1 MPAVAVQRTDT
12 FESQRVKIN
21 QIGQQIFSITEGGSD
36 LSTGNLKLGD
46 GTIQAPSLAFDND
59 NLLGLYRPSSGILGF
74 VSSGKRVQ
82 NLSNLKVEVLQDFQ
96 LTQNRL
102 QTAGISILNPGS
114 GYEPGDYS
122 GIALTGGSGRSGTAN
137 IGVVPYAGTVSNLG
151 SGYNPG
157 TFTGV
162 ALQGSATGSAANI
175 SFDVNGLSNGTLVG
189 GAGYV
194 VSTTF
199 NNVNLTNVSGTGSG
213 AIADIITD
221 AAGAVIEVVF
231 TAEGSGYVNGD
242 VLSANANFDGVGS
255 GGGFT
260 WTLTSDPG
268 IITNFVL
275 TQYGNNYQTGDVLT
289 LPQAQTGITTTLR
302 GAVASVATTLATN
315 TAQITVADTTGILA
329 GMSINQGG
337 SDTGQLAA
345 ESTVLSVDSST
356 QLTLSANPTV
366 AGAATL
372 DFSSIGALDEFDVA
386 DSSIIFVGDIVTQT
400 AGNGVLAAAST
411 VLASANNIIQISSQP
426 TTAGSATLT
435 FTPAYGDPA
444 DDFSYTVGN
453 LGVVDNIAIAQGG
466 TGYEEGNTLSV
477 DPEDVV
483 QPIQY
488 SVIKKTVLE
497 VTFSGT
503 VAANWAAAGDT
514 ITTVPTEGAAV
525 SFDVIRVD
533 TAAGNITRLFLDSAQ
548 GAVSA
553 TDVFEN
559 AATTQVTVATVSSG
573 EDRFFINTG
582 SGLQMTPD
590 LTLYAGSTY
599 EFDVSDPS
607 MLTETLAFTQYR
619 DGKYS
624 PSLVENLTA
633 TLDVTT
639 NQVSVTNA
647 TGILVGML
655 VTFVGGT
662 GQLVAGTTVTNVVG
676 NTITLS
682 RNPLTSGSTTLSFAG
697 VEYNTGVTR
706 TTTSLTIKIE
716 TTTPTL
722 YYYSRE
728 NVDLGGPDN
737 AEATITIDLNNP
749 VTFGSGLSVS
759 VILIDTFAG
768 ITGNILTGEFTA
780 VTVDATVG
788 EFDSLSVQGTLSAN
802 TISSLN
808 IAADSITSVSPNL
821 ALNATNINLNLTG
834 TVDVGPGKLSIDASN
849 GNVIAAGI
857 IKSSDSLNINDKL
870 TITNAVIASGATTDI
885 ELTPSVGQDVKIN
898 STKSLIIPVGT
909 DLERPP
915 SPVAGAIRFNSS
927 TSQYEGYASST
938 SSWSSLGG
946 VRDLDGNTYI
956 LAEETV
962 GANDNTL
969 YFYNDAQNTI
979 RITPF
984 YQEFVN
990 VKKVRSVNVSAPA
1003 YTNWNANSPVATDD
1017 YVKYLNNLFLVV
1029 AGGQTGTDANPPT
1042 DTTGN
1047 DFTNGTATLRY
1058 STTAVAPLTFE
1069 EIEEF
1074 RIAPLGGTDLSING
1088 DLRLK
1093 DNIITTDVND
1103 LSLSPLPGKKVVCDI
1118 KTTLVVPVGTTAER
1132 GSPSQGSVRFNT
1144 TDSLFEGYDGVNWG
1158 SLGGV
1163 KDVDQNTYIIPETSP
1178 GANENILYF
1187 YNDGNNTLRLTTTQ
1201 LEFDTVDTI
1210 VSTTSDEFELTASLI
1225 TFDAAATT
1233 LDNTLADT
1241 TFLHSAKQYFDLGL
1255 SSGLYVEP
1263 VLRLDNQGDVYFN
1276 TTFGT
1281 GAYNGVKVFDGEL
1294 KEFELADTKILTDK
1308 FNLVK
1313 GTNNVGTS
1321 VIYNNTSG
1329 LGAKTI
1335 VCAENPTT
1343 GDSEF
1348 IEFGLLDD
1356 GTDVWHTEY
1365 GNVRTGQQLIVPTFD
1380 ISGTN
1385 DVRITITLGD
1395 AVGVTQTVT
1404 VTITNNITKK

>member
-46 GTIQAPSLAFDND
+46 GTIQSPSLAFDND

-102 QTAGISILNPGS
+102 QTAGISILNAGS
-114 GYEPGDYS
+114 GYEVGDYTS
-122 GIALTGGSGRSGTAN
+122 IPLTGGSGRSAEAA
-137 IGVVPYAGTVSNLG
+137 ISVLPYNFTVSNLG

-157 TFTGV
+157 SF
-162 ALQGSATGSAANI
+162 AAIRLQGGNGSAADI
-175 SFDVNGLSNGTLVG
+175 DFVVNGLSTGTLVAG
-189 GAGYV
+189 GGYV
-194 VSTTF
+194 VSSTF
-199 NNVNLTNVSGTGSG
+199 PNVSLTTVSGSGSG

-221 AAGAVIEVVF
+221 AGGAVIEVVF
-231 TAEGSGYVNGD
+231 TDEGNGYVNGD

-255 GGGFT
+255 GSGFS

-268 IITNFVL
+268 IITNIAL
-275 TQYGNNYQTGDVLT
+275 SQYGNGFQTGDVLT
-289 LPQAQTGITTTLR
+289 LPQTQTGITTNLR
-302 GAVASVATTLATN
+302 GQVQGLAVTLALANQVTLTS
-315 TAQITVADTTGILA
+315 TAGIVA
-329 GMSINQGG
+329 GMVISQQAG
-337 SDTGQLAA
+337 DTGQLAA
-345 ESTVLSVDSST
+345 ETTVASVDNAT
-356 QLTLSANPTV
+356 QITLSATPTV

-372 DFSSIGALDEFDVA
+372 DFVSIGQLTEFEVA

-400 AGNGVLAAAST
+400 AGTGVLAAAST
-411 VLASANNIIQISSQP
+411 VTASANNIIQISAAP
-426 TTAGSATLT
+426 TTAGTATLS
-435 FTPAYGDPA
+435 FTPAFGDPA
-444 DDFSYTVGN
+444 DDFELTIGN
-453 LGVVDNIAIAQGG
+453 LGIVDSIQISEGG

-488 SVIKKTVLE
+488 SVLRKTLFE

-503 VAANWAAAGDT
+503 VPVSWGAAGDT
-514 ITTVPTEGAAV
+514 ISTVPTEGAV
-525 SFDVIRVD
+525 TSFDIIKVYSSG
-533 TAAGNITRLFLDSAQ
+533 GNIDKIVFDSAQ
-548 GAVSA
+548 GSIAVA
-553 TDVFEN
+553 DVLEN
-559 AATTQVTVATVSSG
+559 AATTQITVATVTSPF
-573 EDRFFINTG
+573 DRFFINTG
-582 SGLQMTPD
+582 SSLDMTPD

-607 MLTETLAFTQYR
+607 MSTETLAFTQFR

-624 PSLVENLTA
+624 PSLIENLSA
-633 TLDVTT
+633 TLDVAT

-647 TGILVGML
+647 TGILVGMI
-655 VTFVGGT
+655 VTTGIGGT
-662 GQLVAGTTVTNVVG
+662 GTLVTGTTVTNVVG

-682 RNPLTSGSTTLSFAG
+682 RNPLSSGSATLSFAG

-706 TTTSLTIKIE
+706 TTTTLTIKVSAD
-716 TTTPTL
+716 TPTL

-728 NVDLGGPDN
+728 NVDLGGADN
-737 AEATITIDLNNP
+737 QEATITIDLNNP
-749 VTFGSGLSVS
+749 ATFGSGLSIS
-759 VILIDTFAG
+759 VVLIDTFAG
-768 ITGNILTGEFTA
+768 ITGNILTGAFNAVGVTA
-780 VTVDATVG
+780 TDGLFDNLTVNAVLT
-788 EFDSLSVQGTLSAN
+788 AN
-802 TISSLN
+802 N
-808 IAADSITSVSPNL
+808 IASTNISADSITSVSPNL

-834 TVDVGPGKLSIDASN
+834 SVDIGPGQLSIDGTN
-849 GNVIAAGI
+849 GNLTAQGI
-857 IKSSDSLNINDKL
+857 IKTADSINVNDKL

-885 ELTPSVGQDVKIN
+885 ELTPAVGQDVKIN
-898 STKSLIIPVGT
+898 STKSLIVPVGT
-909 DLERPP
+909 DLQRPA
-915 SPVAGAIRFNSS
+915 SPVAGAIRFNSD
-927 TSQYEGYASST
+927 TSQYEGYASNT

-969 YFYNDAQNTI
+969 YFYNDSQNTI

-1003 YTNWNANSPVATDD
+1003 HTNWNANSPVVTDD
-1017 YVKYLNNLFLVV
+1017 YVKYGNNLFLVV
-1029 AGGQTGTDANPPT
+1029 SGGQTGTDANPPT
-1042 DTTGN
+1042 DTTGS

-1074 RIAPLGGTDLSING
+1074 RIAPLGGTDLAING

-1132 GSPSQGSVRFNT
+1132 GSPAQGSVRFNT
-1144 TDSLFEGYDGVNWG
+1144 SDSLFEGYDGVNWG

-1187 YNDGNNTLRLTTTQ
+1187 YNDGNNTLRLTATQ

-1210 VSTTSDEFELTASLI
+1210 VSVTSDELEITASLM

-1321 VIYNNTSG
+1321 VIYNNTSAV
-1329 LGAKTI
+1329 GAKTI

-1380 ISGTN
+1380 LSGTN

-1395 AVGVTQTVT
+1395 AVGVTQTVK

>member
-1 MPAVAVQRTDT
+1 MPAIAVQRTDT

-102 QTAGISILNPGS
+102 QTSGISILNPGS
-114 GYEPGDYS
+114 GYEPGDYT
-122 GIALTGGSGRSGTAN
+122 GIPITGGSGRSAEAAIAVT
-137 IGVVPYAGTVSNLG
+137 PYNFTVTNLG

-157 TFTGV
+157 TFTQIR
-162 ALQGSATGSAANI
+162 LQGGNGTAADI
-175 SFDVNGLSNGTLVG
+175 GFDVNGLSNGTLVG
-189 GAGYV
+189 GGGYV
-194 VSTTF
+194 VSQTF
-199 NNVNLTNVSGTGSG
+199 PNVSLTTVSGSGSG

-221 AAGAVIEVVF
+221 ANGVVIEVVF
-231 TAEGSGYVNGD
+231 TDEGSGYVNGD

-255 GGGFT
+255 GAGFS
-260 WTLTSDPG
+260 WTLNSDPG
-268 IITNFVL
+268 IITNIAL
-275 TQYGNNYQTGDVLT
+275 TQYGNGFQAGDVLT
-289 LPQAQTGITTTLR
+289 LPQTQTGITTTLR
-302 GAVASVATTLATN
+302 GSVTGLAATLALANQVTLSS
-315 TAQITVADTTGILA
+315 TAGITVGMQVSQQA
-329 GMSINQGG
+329 G
-337 SDTGQLAA
+337 DTGQLAA
-345 ESTVLSVDSST
+345 ETTVASVDNAT
-356 QLTLSANPTV
+356 QITLSATPTV

-372 DFSSIGALDEFDVA
+372 DFLSVGQLNEFEVA
-386 DSSIIFVGDIVTQT
+386 DSSIIFVGDTVTQT
-400 AGNGVLAAAST
+400 AGNGVLGTGLT
-411 VLASANNIIQISSQP
+411 VTASANNIIQLSAAP
-426 TTAGSATLT
+426 TTAGSATLS
-435 FTPAYGDPA
+435 FTPAFGDPT
-444 DDFSYTVGN
+444 DDFQLTIGN
-453 LGVVDNIAIAQGG
+453 LGVIDSVQISEGG

-477 DPEDVV
+477 DPEDLV

-488 SVIKKTVLE
+488 SVIKKTLFE
-497 VTFSGT
+497 VTFTTT
-503 VAANWAAAGDT
+503 VPSSWGAAGDT
-514 ITTVPTEGAAV
+514 IQTVPEGGAAIV
-525 SFDVIRVD
+525 FDIVKVE
-533 TAAGNITRLFLDSAQ
+533 TTGSNIDKIILDSAQ
-548 GAVSA
+548 GSLAVG
-553 TDVFEN
+553 DILEN
-559 AATTQVTVATVSSG
+559 AATTQIEVATVGSPF
-573 EDRFFINTG
+573 DRFFINTG
-582 SGLQMTPD
+582 SALEMTPD

-607 MLTETLAFTQYR
+607 MLTETFAFTQYR

-624 PSLVENLTA
+624 PSLVENLSA
-633 TLDVTT
+633 TLDVAS

-647 TGILVGML
+647 TGILVGMI
-655 VTFVGGT
+655 VTATGGT
-662 GQLVAGTTVTNVVG
+662 GTLVTGTTVTNVVG

-682 RNPLTSGSTTLSFAG
+682 RNPLASGSTTLSFAG

-706 TTTSLTIKIE
+706 TANALTIKVSAD
-716 TTTPTL
+716 TPSL

-737 AEATITIDLNNP
+737 QEATITIDLNNP
-749 VTFGSGLSVS
+749 VTFGSGLSIS
-759 VILIDTFAG
+759 VVLIDTFAG
-768 ITGNILTGEFTA
+768 ITGNILTGAFTA
-780 VTVDATVG
+780 VGVTATDGLFDNMTVQ
-788 EFDSLSVQGTLSAN
+788 SVLSAN
-802 TISSLN
+802 N
-808 IAADSITSVSPNL
+808 IASTNISADSITSVSPNL
-821 ALNATNINLNLTG
+821 ALNATNINLNLSG
-834 TVDVGPGKLSIDASN
+834 TVDVGPGKFSIDGSN
-849 GNVIAAGI
+849 GNVTAQGI
-857 IKSSDSLNINDKL
+857 IKSSDSLNVNDKL
-870 TITNAVIASGATTDI
+870 TITNAVIASGASTDI

-898 STKSLIIPVGT
+898 STKSLVIPVGT
-909 DLERPP
+909 DLERPA

-969 YFYNDAQNTI
+969 YFYNDSQNTI
-979 RITPF
+979 RVTPF
-984 YQEFVN
+984 HQEFVN
-990 VKKVRSVNVSAPA
+990 VKRVRSVNVTAPA
-1003 YTNWNANSPVATDD
+1003 YTNWNPNSPVATDD
-1017 YVKYLNNLFLVV
+1017 YVKYLNNLFLIVS
-1029 AGGQTGTDANPPT
+1029 GGQTGTDANPPT
-1042 DTTGN
+1042 DTTGS

-1058 STTAVAPLTFE
+1058 FTTAVAPLTFE

-1187 YNDGNNTLRLTTTQ
+1187 YNDGNNTVRLTTTQ

-1210 VSTTSDEFELTASLI
+1210 VSTTTDELEITASLM
-1225 TFDAAATT
+1225 TFDSAATT

-1321 VIYNNTSG
+1321 VIYNNNSAV
-1329 LGAKTI
+1329 GAKTI

-1365 GNVRTGQQLIVPTFD
+1365 GNVRTGAQLIVPTFD
-1380 ISGTN
+1380 LSGTN
-1385 DVRITITLGD
+1385 DIRITITLGD
-1395 AVGVTQTVT
+1395 AVGVTQTVK

>member
-1 MPAVAVQRTDT
+1 MPAIAVQKTDT
-12 FESQRVKIN
+12 FESQRNKIN
-21 QIGQQIFSITEGGSD
+21 QIGQQIFSVTEGGSD

-46 GTIQAPSLAFDND
+46 GTIGSPSLAFDND

-74 VSSGKRVQ
+74 VSSGKSVQ

-102 QTAGISILNPGS
+102 QNTGISILNPGS
-114 GYEPGDYS
+114 GYGPGDY
-122 GIALTGGSGRSGTAN
+122 GAIETIGGSGRSAALN
-137 IGVVPYAGTVSNLG
+137 VGVIPYAGTTSNLG
-151 SGYNPG
+151 SGYSAG
-157 TFTGV
+157 AYTGIL
-162 ALQGSATGSAANI
+162 LQGGNGTGATI
-175 SFDVNGLSNGTLVG
+175 DFDVNGLSAGVLVG
-189 GAGYV
+189 GSGYAASGSFPG
-194 VSTTF
+194 VSLTT
-199 NNVNLTNVSGTGSG
+199 VSGTGSG
-213 AIADIITD
+213 AVATIMTD
-221 AAGAVIEVVF
+221 ATGAVFELIF
-231 TAEGSGYVNGD
+231 TDQGSGYTTGT
-242 VLSANANFDGVGS
+242 VLSANAVFDSVGS
-255 GGGFT
+255 GVGFT
-260 WTLTSDPG
+260 WTLNADPG
-268 IITNFVL
+268 IITNEYIV
-275 TQYGNNYQTGDVLT
+275 TYGTGYQTGDVLT
-289 LPQAQTGITTTLR
+289 LPQAQAGITTDLR
-302 GAVASVATTLATN
+302 GTVPNISTTLS
-315 TAQITVADTTGILA
+315 TASYQITVADTTGILA
-329 GMSINQGG
+329 GMSLNQGG
-337 SDTGQLAA
+337 SDVGQLGA
-345 ESTVLSVDSST
+345 ETKVQSVDSAT
-356 QLTLSANPTV
+356 QITIDVYPTV
-366 AGAATL
+366 SGAATVT
-372 DFSSIGALDEFDVA
+372 FVSNGTLDEIDVA
-386 DSSIIFVGDIVTQT
+386 NSDIISVGDVVTQT
-400 AGNGVLAAAST
+400 AGTGVLAAGTT
-411 VLASANNIIQISSQP
+411 VVASANNVVQISPLP
-426 TTAGSATLT
+426 TTAGTATLT
-435 FTPAYGDPA
+435 FTPAFGDPA
-444 DDFSYTVGN
+444 DDYEYTIGDLGIVGSIS
-453 LGVVDNIAIAQGG
+453 VAEGG
-466 TGYEEGNTLSV
+466 TGYEEGNTLTV
-477 DPEDVV
+477 NPEDLVL
-483 QPIQY
+483 PITY
-488 SVIKKTVLE
+488 SVSKVSVIE
-497 VTFSGT
+497 VTFTGT
-503 VAANWAAAGDT
+503 VPSSFAAVGDQLTSVPAEGTGVAFDVVHIVLSGGNISKLYLDSTPGVVAAADQ
-514 ITTVPTEGAAV
+514 
-525 SFDVIRVD
+525 
-533 TAAGNITRLFLDSAQ
+533 L
-548 GAVSA
+548 
-553 TDVFEN
+553 EN
-559 AATTQVTVATVSSG
+559 AATTQFTIATAG
-573 EDRFFINTG
+573 TPTDKFFINTG
-582 SGLQMTPD
+582 SGPVMTPD
-590 LTLYAGSTY
+590 LTLYVGSTY
-599 EFDVSDPS
+599 NFDISSAS
-607 MLTETLAFTQYR
+607 MAGEVFAFSQYR

-624 PSLVENLTA
+624 PSLVENLAT
-633 TLDVTT
+633 TLDVTS
-639 NQVSVTNA
+639 NQISLSNA
-647 TGILVGML
+647 TGILVGME
-655 VTFVGGT
+655 VTVTGGT
-662 GQLVAGTTVTNVVG
+662 GTLVAGTTVTNIVG
-676 NTITLS
+676 NTVTLN
-682 RNPLTSGSTTLSFAG
+682 RNPLTNGSVTLTFNG
-697 VEYNTGVTR
+697 VEYTSGVVR
-706 TTTSLTIKIE
+706 TATTVNIKIE
-716 TTTPTL
+716 SSTPTL
-722 YYYSRE
+722 YYYSIE
-728 NVDLGGPDN
+728 NPDRAGDDN
-737 AEATITIDLNNP
+737 AEATITIDANNP
-749 VTFGSGLSVS
+749 ITFGSGLSVS
-759 VILIDTFAG
+759 VVLIDSFAG

-780 VTVDATVG
+780 ITVDAATG
-788 EFDSLSVQGTLSAN
+788 EFDNLSVTGGTLTAN
-802 TISSLN
+802 SINSLAIS
-808 IAADSITSVSPNL
+808 ADSITSVSPNL
-821 ALNATNINLNLTG
+821 SLNATNLNVTVSGSVDVSGQLTIDATNGNLT
-834 TVDVGPGKLSIDASN
+834 TQ
-849 GNVIAAGI
+849 GI
-857 IKSSDSLNINDKL
+857 IKTADSLNVNDKL

-898 STKSLIIPVGT
+898 STKSLVIPVGT
-909 DLERPP
+909 DLQRPA

-979 RITPF
+979 RITPS

-1003 YTNWNANSPVATDD
+1003 YTDWNPNSPVSTDD

-1042 DTTGN
+1042 DTTGG
-1047 DFTNGTATLRY
+1047 DFTNGTTTLRY

-1074 RIAPLGGTDLSING
+1074 RIAPLGNTDLVING

-1093 DNIITTDVND
+1093 NNIITTDVND
-1103 LSLSPLPGKKVVCDI
+1103 LSLSPLAGTKVVCDI
-1118 KTTLVVPVGTTAER
+1118 KTTLVLPVGTTAER

-1144 TDSLFEGYDGVNWG
+1144 SDSLFEGYDGVNWG

-1210 VSTTSDEFELTASLI
+1210 VSATSDELEITASLM
-1225 TFDAAATT
+1225 TFDSAATT

-1281 GAYNGVKVFDGEL
+1281 GVYNGVKVFDGDL

-1321 VIYNNTSG
+1321 VIYNNNFG

-1365 GNVRTGQQLIVPTFD
+1365 GNIRTGQQLIVPTFD

-1395 AVGVTQTVT
+1395 TVGVTQTVK

>member
-1 MPAVAVQRTDT
+1 MPAIAVQRTDT

-46 GTIQAPSLAFDND
+46 GTIQNPSLAFDND
-59 NLLGLYRPSSGILGF
+59 NLLGLYRPSSGVLGF
-74 VSSGKRVQ
+74 VSSGKSVQ

-102 QTAGISILNPGS
+102 QNTGISILNPGS
-114 GYEPGDYS
+114 GYEPGDYGS
-122 GIALTGGSGRSGTAN
+122 IETIGGSGRSASLN
-137 IGVVPYAGTVSNLG
+137 IGVIPYSGTTSNLG
-151 SGYNPG
+151 SGYVAGSYTGILLQSGNG
-157 TFTGV
+157 TG
-162 ALQGSATGSAANI
+162 ATI
-175 SFDVNGLSNGTLVG
+175 DFDVNGLEAGVLVG
-189 GAGYV
+189 GSGYAASGSFPA
-194 VSTTF
+194 VSLTT
-199 NNVNLTNVSGTGSG
+199 VSGTGSG
-213 AIADIITD
+213 AVATIMTD
-221 AAGAVIEVVF
+221 ATGAVFELTF
-231 TAEGSGYVNGD
+231 TDQGSGYSNGD

-260 WTLTSDPG
+260 WTLNADPG
-268 IITNFVL
+268 IITNEYVVN
-275 TQYGNNYQTGDVLT
+275 YGTGYQTGDVLT
-289 LPQAQTGITTTLR
+289 LPRAQAGITTDLR
-302 GAVASVATTLATN
+302 ATVTGVSTTLSTSSY
-315 TAQITVADTTGILA
+315 QITVADTTGILA
-329 GMSINQGG
+329 GMTVNQGG
-337 SDTGQLAA
+337 SDVGQLGA
-345 ESTVLSVDSST
+345 ETKVQSVDSAT
-356 QLTLSANPTV
+356 QITLDVYPTV
-366 AGAATL
+366 NGAATL
-372 DFSSIGALDEFDVA
+372 TFSSVGTLDEIDVA
-386 DSSIIFVGDIVTQT
+386 NSDIISVGDTVTQT
-400 AGNGVLAAAST
+400 AGTGVLAADT
-411 VLASANNIIQISSQP
+411 VVLASANNVVKITPAP
-426 TTAGSATLT
+426 TTAGTATLT
-435 FTPAYGDPA
+435 FTPAFGDPA
-444 DDFSYTVGN
+444 DDYEYTVGN
-453 LGVVDNIAIAQGG
+453 LGVVGSISVSEGG
-466 TGYEEGNTLSV
+466 TGYEEGNTLTVS
-477 DPEDVV
+477 PEDLV
-483 QPIQY
+483 QPITY
-488 SVIKKTVLE
+488 SVTKVNVIEL
-497 VTFSGT
+497 TFTGT
-503 VAANWAAAGDT
+503 VPSSFAAVGDQLTSVPAEGTGVPFDVVHIELSGSNISKLYLDATPGVLAAGDQ
-514 ITTVPTEGAAV
+514 
-525 SFDVIRVD
+525 
-533 TAAGNITRLFLDSAQ
+533 L
-548 GAVSA
+548 
-553 TDVFEN
+553 EN
-559 AATTQVTVATVSSG
+559 AATTQVTIATAG
-573 EDRFFINTG
+573 TPANKFFINTG
-582 SGLQMTPD
+582 SGPVMTPD
-590 LTLYAGSTY
+590 LTLYVGSTY
-599 EFDVSDPS
+599 NFDVSSAS
-607 MLTETLAFTQYR
+607 MAGDVFAFSQYR
-619 DGKYS
+619 DGKFS
-624 PSLVENLTA
+624 PSLFENLA
-633 TLDVTT
+633 STLDVTS
-639 NQVSVTNA
+639 NQISLSNA
-647 TGILVGML
+647 TGILVGME
-655 VTFVGGT
+655 VTVTGGT
-662 GQLVAGTTVTNVVG
+662 GTLVAGTTVTNVVG
-676 NTITLS
+676 NTVTLS
-682 RNPLTSGSTTLSFAG
+682 RNPLTNGSVTLTFNGTEYTSGVVRTATIVSIK
-697 VEYNTGVTR
+697 VE
-706 TTTSLTIKIE
+706 SS
-716 TTTPTL
+716 TPTL
-722 YYYSRE
+722 YYYSIE
-728 NVDLGGPDN
+728 NPDLGGDDN
-737 AEATITIDLNNP
+737 AEATITIDANNP

-759 VILIDTFAG
+759 VVLIDSFAG

-780 VTVDATVG
+780 ITVDATTG
-788 EFDSLSVQGTLSAN
+788 EFENLSVSSSGTLTAN
-802 TISSLN
+802 NINSLAIN
-808 IAADSITSVSPNL
+808 ADSITSVSPNL
-821 ALNATNINLNLTG
+821 ALNATNLNVTVSG
-834 TVDVGPGKLSIDASN
+834 SVDVSGQLSIDGTN
-849 GNVIAAGI
+849 GNLTAQGI
-857 IKSSDSLNINDKL
+857 IKTADSINVNDKL
-870 TITNAVIASGATTDI
+870 TITNAVIASGASTDI

-898 STKSLIIPVGT
+898 STKSLVIPVGT
-909 DLERPP
+909 DLQRPA

-927 TSQYEGYASST
+927 TSQYEGYASNT

-1003 YTNWNANSPVATDD
+1003 HTNWNANSPVSTDD
-1017 YVKYLNNLFLVV
+1017 YVKYGNNLFLVV
-1029 AGGQTGTDANPPT
+1029 SGGQTGTDANPPT
-1042 DTTGN
+1042 DTSGS

-1132 GSPSQGSVRFNT
+1132 GSPAQGSVRFNT

-1210 VSTTSDEFELTASLI
+1210 VSTTSDELEITASLI

-1281 GAYNGVKVFDGEL
+1281 GAYNGVKVFDGDL

-1321 VIYNNTSG
+1321 VIYNNTSAV
-1329 LGAKTI
+1329 GAKTI

-1365 GNVRTGQQLIVPTFD
+1365 GNVRTGAQLIVPTFD

-1385 DVRITITLGD
+1385 DIRITITLGD
-1395 AVGVTQTVT
+1395 AVGVTQTVK

>member
-1 MPAVAVQRTDT
+1 MPAIAVQRTDT

-102 QTAGISILNPGS
+102 QTSGISILNPGS
-114 GYEPGDYS
+114 GYEPGDYT
-122 GIALTGGSGRSGTAN
+122 GIPITGGSGRSAEAAISIT
-137 IGVVPYAGTVSNLG
+137 PYNFTVTNLG

-157 TFTGV
+157 TFTQIR
-162 ALQGSATGSAANI
+162 LQGGNGSAADI
-175 SFDVNGLSNGTLVG
+175 GFDVNGLSNGTLTAG
-189 GAGYV
+189 SGYV
-194 VSTTF
+194 VSQTF
-199 NNVNLTNVSGTGSG
+199 PNVSLTTVSGSGSG

-221 AAGAVIEVVF
+221 ANGAVIEVVF
-231 TAEGSGYVNGD
+231 TDEGSGYVNGD
-242 VLSANANFDGVGS
+242 TLSANANFDGVGS
-255 GGGFT
+255 GAGFL

-268 IITNFVL
+268 IITNIAL
-275 TQYGNNYQTGDVLT
+275 TQYGNGFQAGDVLT
-289 LPQAQTGITTTLR
+289 LPQTQTGITTTLR
-302 GAVASVATTLATN
+302 GSVTGLAATLALANQVTLSS
-315 TAQITVADTTGILA
+315 TAGIVA
-329 GMSINQGG
+329 GMQVSQQAG
-337 SDTGQLAA
+337 DTGQLAA
-345 ESTVLSVDSST
+345 ETTVASVDNAT
-356 QLTLSANPTV
+356 QITLSATPTV

-372 DFSSIGALDEFDVA
+372 DFLSVGQLNEFEVA
-386 DSSIIFVGDIVTQT
+386 DSSIIFVGDTVTQT
-400 AGNGVLAAAST
+400 AGNGVLGTGLT
-411 VLASANNIIQISSQP
+411 VTASANNIIQLSASP
-426 TTAGSATLT
+426 TTAGSATLS
-435 FTPAYGDPA
+435 FTPAFGDPA
-444 DDFSYTVGN
+444 DDFALTIGN
-453 LGVVDNIAIAQGG
+453 LGVVDSVQIQEGG

-477 DPEDVV
+477 DPEDLV

-488 SVIKKTVLE
+488 SVIKKTLFE
-497 VTFSGT
+497 VTFTTT
-503 VAANWAAAGDT
+503 VPSSWGAAGDT
-514 ITTVPTEGAAV
+514 IQTVPEGGAAII
-525 SFDVIRVD
+525 FDIVKVE
-533 TAAGNITRLFLDSAQ
+533 TTGSNIDKIILDSAQ
-548 GAVSA
+548 GSLAVG
-553 TDVFEN
+553 DILEN
-559 AATTQVTVATVSSG
+559 AATTQIEVATVGSPF
-573 EDRFFINTG
+573 DRFFINTG
-582 SGLQMTPD
+582 SALEMTPD

-599 EFDVSDPS
+599 EFDVSDTS
-607 MLTETLAFTQYR
+607 MSTETFAFTQYR

-624 PSLVENLTA
+624 PSLVENLSA
-633 TLDVTT
+633 TLDVAS

-647 TGILVGML
+647 TGILVGM
-655 VTFVGGT
+655 VITATGGT
-662 GQLVAGTTVTNVVG
+662 GTLVTGTTVTNVVG

-682 RNPLTSGSTTLSFAG
+682 RNPLASGSTTLSFAG

-706 TTTSLTIKIE
+706 TANALTIKVSAD
-716 TTTPTL
+716 TPSL

-737 AEATITIDLNNP
+737 QEATITIDLNNP
-749 VTFGSGLSVS
+749 VTFGSGLSIS
-759 VILIDTFAG
+759 VVLIDTFAG
-768 ITGNILTGEFTA
+768 ITGNILTGAFTA
-780 VTVDATVG
+780 VGVTATDGV
-788 EFDSLSVQGTLSAN
+788 FDNMSVQSVLTAN
-802 TISSLN
+802 N
-808 IAADSITSVSPNL
+808 IASTNISADSITSVSPNL
-821 ALNATNINLNLTG
+821 ALNATNINLNLSG
-834 TVDVGPGKLSIDASN
+834 TVDVGPGKFSIDGSN
-849 GNVIAAGI
+849 GNVTAQGI
-857 IKSSDSLNINDKL
+857 IKSSDSLNVNDKL
-870 TITNAVIASGATTDI
+870 TITNAVIASGASTDI

-909 DLERPP
+909 DLERPA

-969 YFYNDAQNTI
+969 YFYNDSQNTI
-979 RITPF
+979 RVTPF
-984 YQEFVN
+984 HQEFVN
-990 VKKVRSVNVSAPA
+990 VKKVRSVNVTAPA
-1003 YTNWNANSPVATDD
+1003 YTNWNPNSPVATDD
-1017 YVKYLNNLFLVV
+1017 YVKYLNNLFLIVS
-1029 AGGQTGTDANPPT
+1029 GGQTGTDANPPT
-1042 DTTGN
+1042 DTTGS

-1058 STTAVAPLTFE
+1058 FTTAVAPLTFE

-1074 RIAPLGGTDLSING
+1074 RIAPLGGTDLAING

-1187 YNDGNNTLRLTTTQ
+1187 YNDGNNTVRLTTTQ

-1210 VSTTSDEFELTASLI
+1210 VSTTTDELEITASLM
-1225 TFDAAATT
+1225 TFDSAATT

-1241 TFLHSAKQYFDLGL
+1241 TFLHSAKQYFDIGL

-1281 GAYNGVKVFDGEL
+1281 GAYNGVKVFDGDL

-1321 VIYNNTSG
+1321 VIYNNNSAV
-1329 LGAKTI
+1329 GAKTI

-1365 GNVRTGQQLIVPTFD
+1365 GNVRTGAQLIVPTFD
-1380 ISGTN
+1380 LSGTN
-1385 DVRITITLGD
+1385 DIRITITLGD
-1395 AVGVTQTVT
+1395 AVGVTQTVK